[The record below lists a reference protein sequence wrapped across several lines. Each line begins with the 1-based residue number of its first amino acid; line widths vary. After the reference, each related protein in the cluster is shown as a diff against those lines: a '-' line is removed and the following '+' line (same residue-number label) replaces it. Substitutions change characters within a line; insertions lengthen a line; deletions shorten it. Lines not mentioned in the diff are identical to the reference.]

1 MSITIEPTPA
11 ALPPDQPVGTPPD
24 YPMRPLPA
32 GGSRRARRTAARLR
46 LTRLIAAVAVGAG
59 LAAVAAV
66 TVPAPTERQA
76 GPAPVPSP
84 PGPEPSNPS
93 RPIPRTAV
101 GLGANAWVH
110 AQGWCIGD
118 LAADQSTGVVN
129 SCRFLPR
136 PGGLDVAVLN
146 PGEYAPAG
154 YSLVV
159 AVAIG
164 PTAPPAS
171 LRGRLTDAA
180 GSGDMAT
187 DRVPGLPG
195 VMFLWGFSRTGAVS
209 VEVLEPD
216 GSSFASC
223 NDCMAAGR
231 IAT

>member
-1 MSITIEPTPA
+1 MSVTVEPTPSA
-11 ALPPDQPVGTPPD
+11 TPPD
-24 YPMRPLPA
+24 YPMRPLPP
-32 GGSRRARRTAARLR
+32 GVSRRARRTAVRLR
-46 LTRLIAAVAVGAG
+46 LTRLLAAVVAG
-59 LAAVAAV
+59 TALAAVAAV
-66 TVPAPTERQA
+66 TVP
-76 GPAPVPSP
+76 GPAERRALPSPEPSP
-84 PGPEPSNPS
+84 PGPVPTEPS

-118 LAADQSTGVVN
+118 LASDASTGVVN

-136 PGGLDVAVLN
+136 PGGLDVAVLS

-164 PTAPPAS
+164 PTAPPTA
-171 LRGRLTDAA
+171 LRGRLTDGS

-195 VMFLWGFSRTGAVS
+195 VMFLWGFSRTGTVS
-209 VEVLEPD
+209 VDVQTAD
-216 GSSFASC
+216 GSAFASC
-223 NDCMAAGR
+223 SDCTAAGR

>member
-1 MSITIEPTPA
+1 MSITVEPSPA
-11 ALPPDQPVGTPPD
+11 ATPPD
-24 YPMRPLPA
+24 YPMRPLPP
-32 GGSRRARRTAARLR
+32 GGSRRARRTAFRLR
-46 LTRLIAAVAVGAG
+46 FARLIAVVVVGAG
-59 LAAVAAV
+59 LATAAVV
-66 TVPAPTERQA
+66 TVPAPTERHA
-76 GPAPVPSP
+76 GPSPDPSP
-84 PGPEPSNPS
+84 PGPAPTDPS
-93 RPIPRTAV
+93 RPIPRTSV

-118 LAADQSTGVVN
+118 LMSDDSTGVVS

-164 PTAPPAS
+164 PTAPPTS
-171 LRGRLTDAA
+171 LRGRLTDDA
-180 GSGDMAT
+180 GTGNMAT

-195 VMFLWGFSRTGAVS
+195 VMFLWGFSRSGAVS
-209 VEVLEPD
+209 VDILKSD
-216 GSSFASC
+216 GSAFASC
-223 NDCMAAGR
+223 TDCMAAGR